1 MARFDKT
8 KTPGILK
15 GPDGNEYHNV
25 WKRVW
30 DFREKFPASDGWG
43 ITTQLVSVGM
53 GPADGHTTKAWRATV
68 HKAGDET
75 CFIYG
80 TGHSDPLPP
89 NLRQHEFKKNET
101 VAIGRCL
108 ASLGF
113 VSAGSYAS
121 ADEMEGIDLSPNMPS
136 RAPERT
142 EKPSH
147 RESLQ
152 YESPEPDERS
162 EMGTDCPEC
171 NGPMWDNRPD
181 KANGSKKSTY
191 PDLKCRD
198 RDCGKV
204 IWLN

>member
-1 MARFDKT
+1 MARFNKT
-8 KTPGILK
+8 KTPGILQ

-30 DFREKFPASDGWG
+30 DFRETYAATDGWG
-43 ITTQLVSVGM
+43 ITTQVVAALG
-53 GPADGHTTKAWRATV
+53 GHCWRATV

-75 CFIYG
+75 CFVYG
-80 TGHSDPLPP
+80 TGHSDPLPEH
-89 NLRQHEFKKNET
+89 LKQHEFKKYET

-121 ADEMEGIDLSPNMPS
+121 ADEMEGVNLSPDTPS

-152 YESPEPDERS
+152 YEASEPDERS
-162 EMGTDCPEC
+162 ETGTDCPLC
-171 NGPMWDNRPD
+171 SGPMWDNRPD
-181 KANGSKKSTY
+181 KENGSKKSTY
-191 PDLKCRD
+191 PDLKCKD
-198 RDCGKV
+198 RECGKV